1 MKIKMLKTER
11 GSQDGVLIQN
21 FKEGEIYDVVPN
33 LASVFVDV
41 MKVAEY
47 VKDEPM
53 EQKSMGSAP
62 ENKMADVEQTG
73 NKEPE
78 EETGNKEPEEEFVY
92 KPRGRR

>member
-1 MKIKMLKTER
+1 MKIKMLRNER

-21 FKEGEIYDVVPN
+21 FKEGETYDVVAN

-47 VKDEPM
+47 VKDEPI

-62 ENKMADVEQTG
+62 ENKMADVEQTE
-73 NKEPE
+73 NKSE
-78 EETGNKEPEEEFVY
+78 EDLFNKP
-92 KPRGRR
+92 KGKK

>member
-21 FKEGEIYDVVPN
+21 FKEGETYDVVAN

-47 VKDEPM
+47 VKDEPI

-62 ENKMADVEQTG
+62 ANKMADVEQTE
-73 NKEPE
+73 NKSE
-78 EETGNKEPEEEFVY
+78 EDLFNKP
-92 KPRGRR
+92 KGKK